1 MAYIALDKSDIKIY
15 ICLLHKLCVPLE
27 ANLLNIRGGYSA
39 EAPRRIGFSG
49 AKMCTRYICVVITAD
64 FLRHQA
70 LISSAAN

>member
-15 ICLLHKLCVPLE
+15 IGLLHKLCVPLK

-49 AKMCTRYICVVITAD
+49 DTR
-64 FLRHQA
+64 H
-70 LISSAAN
+70 